1 MRGQYRLNTGGR
13 SIKSSRGGRED
24 GDQGWGRGGGRDAG
38 GKKSA
43 PAEETFLL
51 QGQVVEGAVV
61 TTSPALL
68 VLLAWQHIGLIHWQ
82 QLPGQLAII
91 FLHRQ
96 PALTWKVVPVGVGNE
111 ERSHKGAVMG
121 REALRGA
128 ECCPVCPPK
137 HCPSIL
143 LSLSITH

>member
-1 MRGQYRLNTGGR
+1 MEAKNGG
-13 SIKSSRGGRED
+13 EVE
-24 GDQGWGRGGGRDAG
+24 GRDAG

-43 PAEETFLL
+43 LVEETFLL
-51 QGQVVEGAVV
+51 QGQVVEGVVV

-96 PALTWKVVPVGVGNE
+96 PALTRKVVPVGMGNE
-111 ERSHKGAVMG
+111 ETSHKGAVMG
-121 REALRGA
+121 
-128 ECCPVCPPK
+128 
-137 HCPSIL
+137 
-143 LSLSITH
+143 